1 MEKGIICTVA
11 FDVSHHCHI
20 AWIASHK
27 DGQAQS
33 LGYHSLPSLL
43 TLSYGSQVLATK
55 GLSRISLFVVLQK
68 IVVSDRN
75 LIFLLRKAYF
85 NFSTANH
92 LKKLQVFFFLRGNLH
107 IWFFCLFFFLMDRF
121 VFRSAVL
128 ICSQTCGYWSWKLV
142 PFFSFFHSFL
152 LWF

>member
-43 TLSYGSQVLATK
+43 TLSYGPQVLATK
-55 GLSRISLFVVLQK
+55 GLSRFSLFVVLQK

-75 LIFLLRKAYF
+75 LIFLLRKTYF

-92 LKKLQVFFFLRGNLH
+92 LKNCKFSFSWEVIYTFDFFV
-107 IWFFCLFFFLMDRF
+107 CLFLMDRF